1 MSLRIARWF
10 HKHGLSR
17 KKLKGSF
24 VYRIFGERI
33 ISKSLW
39 RFEKGS
45 VIRGWIIGCFA
56 ASNPFLGAQIT
67 MAAPFLLLFRA
78 NVFVAIVVIF
88 ATNPLTIV
96 PFLTGA
102 YFIGAWMLNLH
113 PENLPDA
120 QIENEIQKVPDS
132 LTNLSLSDLWNNPTD
147 TALAVTIGCLLI
159 AIVTSVV
166 GALLIALLWK
176 QKPARVRRAH
186 PHHKAAAHCAS
197 SPTGAAHPPHPPATP
212 PTSAP

>member
-1 MSLRIARWF
+1 MKLNAARWF
-10 HKHGLSR
+10 HNHGLSR
-17 KKLKGSF
+17 KKLKHSF

-67 MAAPFLLLFRA
+67 LAAPFILLFHA

-96 PFLTGA
+96 PFLTAA
-102 YFIGAWMLNLH
+102 YFIGAWILNLH
-113 PENLPDA
+113 PENLA
-120 QIENEIQKVPDS
+120 NAEIENEIQKVPDS
-132 LTNLSLSDLWNNPTD
+132 LTNLRLCDLWNNPTD

-159 AIVTSVV
+159 AIVTSAV

-176 QKPARVRRAH
+176 KQPARAPRAH
-186 PHHKAAAHCAS
+186 AARHHAAHAA
-197 SPTGAAHPPHPPATP
+197 GAGRPPRPSAEP
-212 PTSAP
+212 PTSAR